1 MNTTLQRRF
10 AFLRAFVGTR
20 RGQVTAGIT
29 LLVLVAVVAVAIL
42 LPLSS
47 PRLKTGIAPDGP
59 GDGSTWAPTTDT
71 MVGTSLSSNSRVW
84 FTGGRGVVTAAF
96 FPSVDTVN
104 SSVLELLVGDRSNH
118 WADEERADTTSQTT
132 IYDPHA
138 LAWKVVNTARRGAYT
153 IQKVVY
159 ADPSR
164 DSITQDVIFTVN
176 KGHLSD
182 YQLYVYYNPAMHNT
196 GDSNFSSTR
205 AANGLTALVTTN
217 YTTEYASAVAASL
230 PYVNGRTS
238 SGFVGQNDG
247 LADLKGTFGC
257 GSENCPDYRMT
268 YGYQQASKGNTA
280 QIGELDLSN
289 GGQTDTS
296 RATKRTFRLVFSF
309 GKTSRG
315 VDASNAAMKMLGAT
329 LKDSSDLLGTYVSQW
344 HAFDQHLTPP
354 PAVGATA
361 DVQKAR
367 QEEYYLAIN
376 LLKASQDKQTKAFV
390 AGLGNPWG
398 PSHGDNEAGGYHLVW
413 MRDMYK
419 VANALIVAGDSEDAK
434 AALQWAFTTQQQADG
449 HFPQNSMLDGTPYW
463 NGIQMDEQAFPLALA
478 WRLGLADKATYLQHI
493 KPAAEY
499 IIMHGPDTGQ
509 ERWEEN
515 RGYSPSTIA
524 AEIAGLICAAAI
536 SRANGDSASAT
547 QFQAKADEYQRKVE
561 SWTFTTS
568 GPLGNGHY
576 YLRLTDNGNPNAGD
590 LLTLGNSGGVWD
602 QREVVDA
609 GFLEL
614 VRLGVKS
621 PHDPAIVASLAV
633 VDSTISETI
642 DGHQYWFRYNHDGY
656 GEDTD
661 GLDYSGSGRG
671 RLWPLLS
678 GERGIYA
685 IAAGQS
691 AEPYLDALM
700 AARNS
705 SGFIP
710 EQIWDEKAPGGTQPG
725 TPTRSMS
732 PLDWSMAEYVVL
744 LFSASQGRIVDIP
757 SIVQARYAA

>member
-1 MNTTLQRRF
+1 MNTTLQRGLVSVRTF
-10 AFLRAFVGTR
+10 AGTW
-20 RGQVTAGIT
+20 RGRVILGVS
-29 LLVLVAVVAVAIL
+29 LLALVAVVVAAIL

-47 PRLKTGIAPDGP
+47 PALKTGTAPDGP
-59 GDGSTWAPTTDT
+59 GDASTWAPTTDT
-71 MVGTSLSSNSRVW
+71 LVGTALSANSRVW
-84 FTGGRGVVTAAF
+84 FAGGRGIVTATF
-96 FPSVDTVN
+96 YPSADTVN

-118 WADEERADTTSQTT
+118 WADEERTDTTSQTT
-132 IYDPHA
+132 IYDSRA
-138 LAWKVVNTARRGAYT
+138 LAWKVINTARRGAYT

-159 ADPSR
+159 TDPAR
-164 DSITQDVIFTVN
+164 DSIVQDVTFTAN

-182 YQLYVYYNPAMHNT
+182 YQLYAYYDPAIHNT

-205 AANGLTALVTTN
+205 TADGLTALVTTN
-217 YTTEYASAVAASL
+217 YTTEYASALAASL
-230 PYVNGRTS
+230 PFVSGRTS

-257 GSENCPDYRMT
+257 GSEKCPDYRMT
-268 YGYQQASKGNTA
+268 YGYQQSSKGNTA

-289 GGQTDTS
+289 GGRTDTGGS
-296 RATKRTFRLVFSF
+296 TQRTFRLVLSF
-309 GKTSRG
+309 GKSSGG
-315 VDASNAAMKMLGAT
+315 VVASNMAMKMLRAT
-329 LKDSSDLLGTYVSQW
+329 LNDRSDMLGTYVSQW
-344 HAFDQHLTPP
+344 HAFDQRLTPP
-354 PAVGATA
+354 PAVGATT
-361 DVQKAR
+361 DVQQAR

-376 LLKASQDKQTKAFV
+376 LLKAAQDKQTKAFV

-398 PSHGDNEAGGYHLVW
+398 PSHGDSEAGGYHLVW

-419 VANALIVAGDSEDAK
+419 VANALMLAGDSEDAK
-434 AALQWAFTTQQQADG
+434 AALQWAFNSQQQADG
-449 HFPQNSMLDGTPYW
+449 HFPQNSTLDGTPYW

-478 WRLGLADKATYLQHI
+478 WRLGVMDKATYLQHI

-499 IIMHGPDTGQ
+499 LIAHGPATGQ

-515 RGYSPSTIA
+515 GGYSPSTIA
-524 AEIAGLICAAAI
+524 AEIAGLTCAAAI
-536 SRANGDSASAT
+536 ARANGDNASAA
-547 QFQAKADEYQRKVE
+547 QFQTAADEYQRKVE
-561 SWTFTTS
+561 SWTYTTT

-576 YLRLTDNGNPNAGD
+576 YLRLTDDGNPNAGD

-614 VRLGVKS
+614 VRLGAKS

-642 DGHQYWFRYNHDGY
+642 NGRQYWFRYNHDGY

-685 IAAGQS
+685 IATGQS

-710 EQIWDEKAPGGTQPG
+710 EQIWDEKAPDGAQPG

-732 PLDWSMAEYVVL
+732 PLNWSMAEYVVL
-744 LFSASQGRIVDIP
+744 LVSARQGRIADIP
-757 SIVQARYAA
+757 TIVQARYAA